1 MASYIYHLPHN
12 ISDHVSCAT
21 EKQCVE
27 EVARYLILI
36 IDITLQQWQ
45 THCQYCQPPTSQ

>member
-12 ISDHVSCAT
+12 ILDHVSCAT
-21 EKQCVE
+21 EKQCAE
-27 EVARYLILI
+27 EVACYLILI